1 MKTGELDSINI
12 RDELEAYDRLPASG
26 QRVVGRRL
34 IRHAIEMTHQIDQLA
49 AWLVRGDDILNDE
62 YNKQREEKWLAKLD
76 ELRHLEDMRNAIREK
91 VLDG

>member
-12 RDELEAYDRLPASG
+12 RDELEAYDRLPTSG

-34 IRHAIEMTHQIDQLA
+34 IRYAIEMTHQIDQLE
-49 AWLVRGDDILNDE
+49 AWLVRGDAILTDE
-62 YNKQREEKWLAKLD
+62 YNERREDTWLAKLD
-76 ELRHLEDMRNAIREK
+76 ERNRLEDMRNAIREK